1 MIARKN
7 GSGAVIGHIEGG
19 DDIIALD
26 IVRARRYGRGRKLG
40 ILLDLKLSLYRI
52 VIASCLAFS
61 VIPIDSRFNGLLAF
75 QCTDI
80 QIKGDIVYTIRM
92 EIYSTRIDTDAVQ
105 PDTHGNIAVCVIS
118 IPVVHAEIDRN
129 FIVLPHLIGSN
140 SQVADGKIVVALTPH
155 RIQGDP
161 GIFRIIGA
169 SQIGGGSCRGAFCP
183 AEKIVTAS
191 CRDFGTELQR
201 FTVLFDL

>member
-1 MIARKN
+1 MITRKN
-7 GSGAVIGHIEGG
+7 GSGAVIGHIERG

-26 IVRARRYGRGRKLG
+26 IVCARRYGRGRKLG
-40 ILLDLKLSLYRI
+40 IFLDFKLSLYRI
-52 VIASCLAFS
+52 VITPCLVFS
-61 VIPIDSRFNGLLAF
+61 VIPIDSRFKGLLTF

-80 QIKGDIVYTIRM
+80 QVEGDIVYTIRM
-92 EIYSTRIDTDAVQ
+92 EIYGTRINTDAIQ

-118 IPVVHAEIDRN
+118 IPVVHTEIDRN
-129 FIVLPHLIGSN
+129 FIVLPRLIGRN
-140 SQVADGKIVVALTPH
+140 GQVAGGKIVVALAPH
-155 RIQGDP
+155 RIQSY
-161 GIFRIIGA
+161 ICVFKVCCA
-169 SQIGGGSCRGAFCP
+169 CQIGGGSCRGAFCP